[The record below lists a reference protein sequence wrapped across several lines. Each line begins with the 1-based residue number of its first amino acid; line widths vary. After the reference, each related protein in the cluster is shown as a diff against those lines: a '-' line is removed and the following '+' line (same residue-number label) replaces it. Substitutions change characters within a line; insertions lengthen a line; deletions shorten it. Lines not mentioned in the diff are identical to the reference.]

1 MPGLRCG
8 VSPTFEKYLAATWRV
23 AGSALLALGLLTCAG
38 RQAFAQH
45 SRPTP
50 ARDSSLTA
58 SVSRALHDVAVPGTV
73 WAIVRGDS
81 TQLGAA
87 GIRDVATRTPMT
99 VDTRVQLG
107 SVTKTLLA
115 TGVLMLVTRGQLALD
130 EPVASYLPNLPIA
143 NPWQAS
149 APITV
154 RHLLDHT
161 SGLGDAHLWQVFSTQ
176 TSPDLPLR
184 DAIARAGA
192 TLRVQSR
199 PGTRFSYSNT
209 GYTLLGLLIEA
220 VAGER
225 YEAYLDR
232 ELLAPLGMSH
242 SSFAWQSQVGQMADM
257 TMAMGHFDDG
267 TRQPSYGLATRPA
280 AQFAT
285 TAGDMARF
293 ARFLMSDG
301 RVLHG
306 DSTRVLVRGA
316 LLAAMGKP
324 NGTDAAR
331 AGLPLGYGLG
341 LQSRERWGLMTQCHV
356 GNIGTFRAILCILR
370 DQQRAFFAS
379 YNSDPED
386 ARWDHVDSLLAA
398 ALHAEPTQ
406 YNPAASVTA
415 PNDAGVTSWNGWYVP
430 RPTRFEQFA
439 YLDALTPFRV
449 AVYGDSL
456 TLIPLGGTAR
466 HLERRHGMTWAA
478 PGRAWPTHV
487 LLAVGP
493 DRQLSDGQ
501 RTLERVSTARTWWR
515 WISAAVGAC
524 CVLLLLLR
532 GVVLTVQ
539 RKSMRDPM
547 SWPVVSLLPLALGVA
562 GLLRQPFLAIGDM
575 RWPSVMLAVGSGLL
589 LATTIG
595 AALATGIRVW
605 RFRHTAL
612 GAIAPQRGFDGV
624 VIVGAAQWLMTL
636 ALWGLLPLRLW
647 A

>member
-1 MPGLRCG
+1 
-8 VSPTFEKYLAATWRV
+8 V
-23 AGSALLALGLLTCAG
+23 AGSALLLLSLLTCAAG
-38 RQAFAQH
+38 QTPAQPPR
-45 SRPTP
+45 STP
-50 ARDSSLTA
+50 ARDSILTA
-58 SVSRALHDVAVPGTV
+58 AVSRALHDVAVPGTV
-73 WAIVRGDS
+73 WALVHGDS
-81 TQLGAA
+81 TELGAA
-87 GIRDVATRTPMT
+87 GIRDVATRAPMS

-130 EPVASYLPNLPIA
+130 EPVASYLPNLPIV
-143 NPWQAS
+143 NPWQANS
-149 APITV
+149 PITV
-154 RHLLDHT
+154 RHLLDHS

-184 DAIARAGA
+184 DAIARAG
-192 TLRVQSR
+192 TRLRVQAR

-209 GYTLLGLLIEA
+209 GYTLLGLLIET

-225 YEAYLDR
+225 YEAFLDR
-232 ELLAPLGMSH
+232 ELLAPLGMTRST
-242 SSFAWQSQVGQMADM
+242 FMWQSQVGDKAD
-257 TMAMGHFDDG
+257 TSMAMGHFDDG

-285 TAGDMARF
+285 TAADMARF

-306 DSTRVLVRGA
+306 DSTRVLVHGA
-316 LLAAMGKP
+316 LLAAMGTSSS
-324 NGTDAAR
+324 TDAAR

-398 ALHAEPTQ
+398 GIHAEPTT
-406 YNPAASVTA
+406 YSPAAPVRA
-415 PNDAGVTSWNGWYVP
+415 AKAVDLTSWNGWYVP

-439 YLDALTPFRV
+439 YLDALTPYRV
-449 AVYGDSL
+449 AVHDDSL
-456 TLIPLGGTAR
+456 TLTPLGGAAR
-466 HLERRHGMTWAA
+466 QLERRDGTTWAVM
-478 PGRAWPTHV
+478 GKTWPTHV
-487 LLAVGP
+487 LLADGNN
-493 DRQLSDGQ
+493 RQVSDGQ
-501 RTLERVSTARTWWR
+501 RTFERVSSARTWWR
-515 WISAAVGAC
+515 WISAAVGAS

-532 GVVLTVQ
+532 GVWLVVQ
-539 RKSMRDPM
+539 RRSMRDPA
-547 SWPVVSLLPLALGVA
+547 SWPAVSVASLALAAA
-562 GLLRQPFLAIGDM
+562 GLMRQPFLAIGDM

-589 LATTIG
+589 LATTIC
-595 AALATGIRVW
+595 AALATGLRAW

-612 GAIAPQRGFDGV
+612 GALTPWRIFDGV
-624 VIVGAAQWLMTL
+624 VVLGAVQWLLTL
-636 ALWGLLPLRLW
+636 ALWDLLPLRLW